1 MDQILLKN
9 KIKQIR
15 RARAWHRI
23 RPALVVAGRVAAGL
37 IIGAGWFAI
46 MWECAVLNIMLNQK

>member
-9 KIKQIR
+9 KIKQVR
-15 RARAWHRI
+15 RARAWQRI
-23 RPALVVAGRVAAGL
+23 RPALVVAGRVVAGL

>member
-1 MDQILLKN
+1 MDQIILKN

-15 RARAWHRI
+15 RARAWQRI

-37 IIGAGWFAI
+37 IIGAGWFV
-46 MWECAVLNIMLNQK
+46 MMYEFVLLNNIINK

>member
-9 KIKQIR
+9 KIKQIK
-15 RARAWHRI
+15 RARAWQRI

-37 IIGAGWFAI
+37 IIGAGWFVMMYEFI
-46 MWECAVLNIMLNQK
+46 LLNNIINAK

>member
-9 KIKQIR
+9 KIKKIK
-15 RARAWHRI
+15 RARAWQRI
-23 RPALVVAGRVAAGL
+23 RPVLVVAGQVAAGL

-46 MWECAVLNIMLNQK
+46 MWECAVLNIILNSK

>member
-15 RARAWHRI
+15 RARAWQRI
-23 RPALVVAGRVAAGL
+23 RPALVVAGRVVAGL
-37 IIGAGWFAI
+37 IIGAGWFV
-46 MWECAVLNIMLNQK
+46 MMYEFVLLNNIINK

>member
-1 MDQILLKN
+1 MDKQLLKN

-15 RARAWHRI
+15 RARAWRRI

-37 IIGAGWFAI
+37 IIGAGWFV
-46 MWECAVLNIMLNQK
+46 MMYEFVLLNNIINK

>member
-1 MDQILLKN
+1 MDKQLLKN

-15 RARAWHRI
+15 RARAWQRI

-37 IIGAGWFAI
+37 IIGAGWFV
-46 MWECAVLNIMLNQK
+46 MMYEFVLLNNIINK

>member
-1 MDQILLKN
+1 MDQTILKN

-15 RARAWHRI
+15 HARAWQRI

-46 MWECAVLNIMLNQK
+46 MWECAVLNIILNSK

>member
-15 RARAWHRI
+15 RARAWQRI
-23 RPALVVAGRVAAGL
+23 RPALVVAGQVAAGL
-37 IIGAGWFAI
+37 ILGAGWFV
-46 MWECAVLNIMLNQK
+46 MMYEFVLLNNIINK